1 MKSLLLLAFTFA
13 ITLAGGL
20 FAQPLAPQAAQPL
33 AQQAAQPTLDQL
45 KARNFTVTTLDGKR
59 VSLNNLLESG
69 KPVVL
74 DFWATWCGPCRQ
86 EIPHLNEMDKK
97 HGKGGLIVIGLNL
110 ENPVEDRQAVKDFVK
125 QFGMGYR
132 NVFAPPQI
140 YQFFNSGVASYRIP
154 QTIVFGADGK
164 LIKRMVGYSP
174 RIGRETLTNA
184 IEQAMR
190 TGQAGQAGQV
200 GLR

>member
-1 MKSLLLLAFTFA
+1 MKALLLLAFTFA
-13 ITLAGGL
+13 ITIAGGA
-20 FAQPLAPQAAQPL
+20 FAQPLG
-33 AQQAAQPTLDQL
+33 QQAAQPTLDQL

-59 VSLNNLLESG
+59 VSLNKLLESG

-97 HGKGGLIVIGLNL
+97 HGKDGLIVIGLNL
-110 ENPVEDRQAVKDFVK
+110 ENPVEDRQAAQKFVK
-125 QFGMGYR
+125 EFSMAYQ

-140 YQFFNSGVASYRIP
+140 YQFFNGATTSYRIP

-174 RIGRETLTNA
+174 RIGKEALTSA
-184 IEQAMR
+184 VEQAMR
-190 TGQAGQAGQV
+190 TREV